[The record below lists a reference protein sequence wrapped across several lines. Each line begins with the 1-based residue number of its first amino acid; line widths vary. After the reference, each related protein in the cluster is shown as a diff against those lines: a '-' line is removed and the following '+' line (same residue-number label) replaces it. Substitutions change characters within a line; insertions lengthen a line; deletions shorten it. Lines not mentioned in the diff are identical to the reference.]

1 MFSFLSISTVEIYL
15 GSIENNVLIKNIGS
29 EDRLDRVQILF
40 SLINHVALRKLILCD
55 LVSFFRKCGSWV
67 LIVP

>member
-55 LVSFFRKCGSWV
+55 LVSFFRKCGS
-67 LIVP
+67 